1 MKRIV
6 LVVWLLCVPQAVLAA
21 DAELVG
27 FFGGYSAGTSI
38 EGVDLENGSLYGLR
52 FGVSFL
58 RFFGTEIA
66 YTHVGGIED
75 QLQAFEGTA
84 HDFSWNFLLEYPINK
99 VVPFAT
105 VGLGVLGGTDKA
117 AASIQTGISYNVGGG
132 VKLRKL
138 LGPLGFRFDVRYHN
152 ASKGIRL
159 SAGGDLPSVGTDF
172 DFKFTEVSGAVMLT
186 F

>member
-6 LVVWLLCVPQAVLAA
+6 LVVWLLFVPQAVMAA
-21 DAELVG
+21 DAELAG

-38 EGVDLENGSLYGLR
+38 EGVDLGSGSLVGLR

-66 YTHVGGIED
+66 YTHVGGLEN
-75 QLQAFEGTA
+75 QLHSFQGTA
-84 HDFSWNFLLEYPINK
+84 HDFSWNFLLEFPINK

-105 VGLGVLGGTDKA
+105 IGVGVLGGTDKE
-117 AASIQTGISYNVGGG
+117 AASIQAGISYNVGGG
-132 VKLRKL
+132 VKFRKL

-152 ASKGIRL
+152 APNGIRV
-159 SAGGDLPSVGTDF
+159 SADGTLPSVGTDY
-172 DFKFTEVSGAVMLT
+172 DFKFTEFSGAVVLT

>member
-6 LVVWLLCVPQAVLAA
+6 LLVWLLLLPQAVMAA

-27 FFGGYSAGTSI
+27 FFGGYSAGTSS
-38 EGVDLENGSLYGLR
+38 EGLDLGSGTLYGLR

-75 QLQAFEGTA
+75 QLKSFQGTA
-84 HDFSWNFLLEYPINK
+84 HEFTWNFLLEFPINK

-105 VGLGVLGGTDKA
+105 VGIGVLGGTSRET
-117 AASIQTGISYNVGGG
+117 ASIQTGLAYNVGGG

-138 LGPLGFRFDVRYHN
+138 FGPLGFRFDVRYHN
-152 ASKGIRL
+152 ASNGLRI
-159 SAGGDLPSVGTDF
+159 SAGEDFPSVGTDF

>member
-1 MKRIV
+1 MKRVV
-6 LVVWLLCVPQAVLAA
+6 LVVWLLFVPQAVMAA

-27 FFGGYSAGTSI
+27 FLGGYSSGTSI
-38 EGVDLENGSLYGLR
+38 EGLDLGNGSLYGLR

-58 RFFGTEIA
+58 RFLGTEIA
-66 YTHVGGIED
+66 YTHVGGLED
-75 QLQAFEGTA
+75 QLQTFQGTA
-84 HDFSWNFLLEYPINK
+84 HDFSWNFLLEFPINK

-105 VGLGVLGGTDKA
+105 IGVGVLGGTSRE

-138 LGPLGFRFDVRYHN
+138 LGALGFRFDVRYHN
-152 ASKGIRL
+152 ASNGVRI
-159 SAGGDLPSVGTDF
+159 SAGGDLPSIGTDF